1 MLPVRVLI
9 LTQWFD
15 PEPTFKGLAFARGLK
30 EHGFDVEVLTGFP
43 NYPGGR
49 IYSGYKVRPLQ
60 REIIDGIVV
69 TRVPLYASHDQS
81 ALRRIFNYISFCASA
96 TIGGLFLVKRPDVIY
111 AYHPPLTVGVAAVL
125 IRLFRRSRLIYDI
138 QDMWPDTLRATGMLS
153 NEKILSIVGRVCS
166 FVYRHVD
173 VITVL
178 SPGFRRLLIERGVP
192 GNKIELIYNWCDE
205 GALVPSSN
213 AFVPFSGDE
222 RFCVLFAGNMGRAQA
237 LDSVIDAYA
246 DRLEAALQRHA
257 KDKPGAGAAGGL
269 GYALQ
274 LLGAK
279 FESGA
284 QTVAR
289 LTGLADACKG
299 ADWLITGEGRSDAQT
314 LLGKTPFAA
323 AQIAREYG
331 NAGLKATL
339 LSGGVDATA
348 LAALNET
355 FNGGCF
361 SIVPGPM
368 ALDQA
373 VIRAPELLANA
384 ADAASTIT
392 TTSQWV
398 VRNGT
403 PGLERA

>member
-1 MLPVRVLI
+1 MKIILAPDSFKGSLSAESVCAALEGGLRRVLPDAQI
-9 LTQWFD
+9 VRRPMAD
-15 PEPTFKGLAFARGLK
+15 
-30 EHGFDVEVLTGFP
+30 
-43 NYPGGR
+43 GGE
-49 IYSGYKVRPLQ
+49 GTL
-60 REIIDGIVV
+60 DAVV
-69 TRVPLYASHDQS
+69 TALATGGGARRKQALVKNAAGQS
-81 ALRRIFNYISFCASA
+81 AEAAYALIKH
-96 TIGGLFLVKRPDVIY
+96 GIY
-111 AYHPPLTVGVAAVL
+111 EAAVIEVAQIVGIEDAHNMAIAVGDRSSYGVGEL
-125 IRLFRRSRLIYDI
+125 IRLLLAEGIRHFFIGLGGTSTNDGGAGLLAALGVRFTGTFRREIAPSPNGLAKLI
-138 QDMWPDTLRATGMLS
+138 S
-153 NEKILSIVGRVCS
+153 
-166 FVYRHVD
+166 VD
-173 VITVL
+173 VTGLDTRLAECEITLL
-178 SPGFRRLLIERGVP
+178 SDVNNPLSGERGATAIFGPQKGV
-192 GNKIELIYNWCDE
+192 
-205 GALVPSSN
+205 
-213 AFVPFSGDE
+213 
-222 RFCVLFAGNMGRAQA
+222 AGHDVGKVDA
-237 LDSVIDAYA
+237 VIDAYA

-289 LTGLADACKG
+289 LIGLADACKG

-323 AQIAREYG
+323 AQIARQHG
-331 NAGLKATL
+331 NAGLRATL

-384 ADAASTIT
+384 AEQIARIA
-392 TTSQWV
+392 
-398 VRNGT
+398 
-403 PGLERA
+403 GLHAR

>member
-1 MLPVRVLI
+1 MKIVLAPDSFKGSLSAESVCDALQTGLKRVLPAAEI
-9 LTQWFD
+9 VRRPMAD
-15 PEPTFKGLAFARGLK
+15 
-30 EHGFDVEVLTGFP
+30 
-43 NYPGGR
+43 GGE
-49 IYSGYKVRPLQ
+49 GTL
-60 REIIDGIVV
+60 DAVV
-69 TRVPLYASHDQS
+69 TALASSGGARRKQALVKNAAGQS
-81 ALRRIFNYISFCASA
+81 AEAAYALIKH
-96 TIGGLFLVKRPDVIY
+96 GIY
-111 AYHPPLTVGVAAVL
+111 EAAVIEVAQIVGIEDAHNMAVPVGDRSSYGVGEL
-125 IRLFRRSRLIYDI
+125 IRLLLAEGIRHFFVGLGGTSSNDGGAGLLAALGVKFTGTYRREIAPSPNGLAKLI
-138 QDMWPDTLRATGMLS
+138 S
-153 NEKILSIVGRVCS
+153 
-166 FVYRHVD
+166 VD
-173 VITVL
+173 VTGLDARLADCEITLL
-178 SPGFRRLLIERGVP
+178 SDVNNPLTGERGATAIFGPQKGVAMHDVA
-192 GNKIELIYNWCDE
+192 K
-205 GALVPSSN
+205 
-213 AFVPFSGDE
+213 
-222 RFCVLFAGNMGRAQA
+222 
-237 LDSVIDAYA
+237 LDAVIDAYA
-246 DRLEAALQRHA
+246 SRLEAALQRHA

-331 NAGLKATL
+331 NAGLRATL

-384 ADAASTIT
+384 AEQIARIA
-392 TTSQWV
+392 
-398 VRNGT
+398 
-403 PGLERA
+403 GLHAR

>member
-1 MLPVRVLI
+1 MKIVLAPDSFKGSLSAESVCDALQTGLKRVLPAAEI
-9 LTQWFD
+9 VRRPMAD
-15 PEPTFKGLAFARGLK
+15 
-30 EHGFDVEVLTGFP
+30 
-43 NYPGGR
+43 GGE
-49 IYSGYKVRPLQ
+49 GTL
-60 REIIDGIVV
+60 DAVV
-69 TRVPLYASHDQS
+69 TALASSGGARRKQALVKNAAGQS
-81 ALRRIFNYISFCASA
+81 AEAAYALIKH
-96 TIGGLFLVKRPDVIY
+96 GIY
-111 AYHPPLTVGVAAVL
+111 EAAVIEVAQIVGIEDAHNMAIPVADRSSYGVGEL
-125 IRLFRRSRLIYDI
+125 IRLLLTEGIRHFFVGLGGTSSNDGGAGLLAALGVKFTGTFRREIAPSPNGLAKLI
-138 QDMWPDTLRATGMLS
+138 S
-153 NEKILSIVGRVCS
+153 
-166 FVYRHVD
+166 VD
-173 VITVL
+173 VTGLDARLADCEITLL
-178 SPGFRRLLIERGVP
+178 SDVNNPLTGERGATAIFGPQKGVAMHDVA
-192 GNKIELIYNWCDE
+192 K
-205 GALVPSSN
+205 
-213 AFVPFSGDE
+213 
-222 RFCVLFAGNMGRAQA
+222 
-237 LDSVIDAYA
+237 LDAVIDAYA

-323 AQIAREYG
+323 AQIAREHG
-331 NAGLKATL
+331 NAGLRATL

-384 ADAASTIT
+384 AEQIARIA
-392 TTSQWV
+392 
-398 VRNGT
+398 
-403 PGLERA
+403 GLHAR

>member
-1 MLPVRVLI
+1 MKIVLAPDSFKGSLSAESVCDALQTGLKRVLPAAEI
-9 LTQWFD
+9 VRRPMAD
-15 PEPTFKGLAFARGLK
+15 
-30 EHGFDVEVLTGFP
+30 
-43 NYPGGR
+43 GGE
-49 IYSGYKVRPLQ
+49 GTL
-60 REIIDGIVV
+60 DAVV
-69 TRVPLYASHDQS
+69 TALASSGGARRKQALVKNAAGQS
-81 ALRRIFNYISFCASA
+81 AEAAYALIKH
-96 TIGGLFLVKRPDVIY
+96 GIY
-111 AYHPPLTVGVAAVL
+111 EAAVIEVAQIVGIEDAHNMAIPVADRSSYGVGEL
-125 IRLFRRSRLIYDI
+125 IRLLLTEGIRHFFVGLGGTSSNDGGAGLLAALGVKFTGTFRREIAPSPNGLAKLI
-138 QDMWPDTLRATGMLS
+138 S
-153 NEKILSIVGRVCS
+153 
-166 FVYRHVD
+166 VD
-173 VITVL
+173 VTGLDARLADCEITLL
-178 SPGFRRLLIERGVP
+178 SDVNNPLTGERGATAIFGPQKGVAMHDVA
-192 GNKIELIYNWCDE
+192 K
-205 GALVPSSN
+205 
-213 AFVPFSGDE
+213 
-222 RFCVLFAGNMGRAQA
+222 
-237 LDSVIDAYA
+237 LDAVIDAYA
-246 DRLEAALQRHA
+246 SRLEAALQRHA

-384 ADAASTIT
+384 AEQIARIA
-392 TTSQWV
+392 
-398 VRNGT
+398 
-403 PGLERA
+403 GLHAR

>member
-1 MLPVRVLI
+1 MKIVLAPDSFKGSLSAESVCEALQTGLKRVLPAADI
-9 LTQWFD
+9 VRRPMAD
-15 PEPTFKGLAFARGLK
+15 
-30 EHGFDVEVLTGFP
+30 
-43 NYPGGR
+43 GGE
-49 IYSGYKVRPLQ
+49 GTL
-60 REIIDGIVV
+60 DAVV
-69 TRVPLYASHDQS
+69 TALASSGGARRKQALVKNAAGQS
-81 ALRRIFNYISFCASA
+81 AEAAYALIKH
-96 TIGGLFLVKRPDVIY
+96 GIY
-111 AYHPPLTVGVAAVL
+111 EAAVIEVAQIVGIEDAHNMAIPVADRSSYGVGEL
-125 IRLFRRSRLIYDI
+125 IRLLLTEGIRHFFVGLGGTSSNDGGAGLLAALGVKFTGTFRREIAPSPNGLAKLI
-138 QDMWPDTLRATGMLS
+138 S
-153 NEKILSIVGRVCS
+153 
-166 FVYRHVD
+166 VD
-173 VITVL
+173 VTGLDARLADCEITLL
-178 SPGFRRLLIERGVP
+178 SDVNNPLTGERGATAIFGPQKGVAMHDVA
-192 GNKIELIYNWCDE
+192 K
-205 GALVPSSN
+205 
-213 AFVPFSGDE
+213 
-222 RFCVLFAGNMGRAQA
+222 
-237 LDSVIDAYA
+237 LDAVIDAYA

-384 ADAASTIT
+384 AEQIARIA
-392 TTSQWV
+392 
-398 VRNGT
+398 
-403 PGLERA
+403 GLHAR

>member
-1 MLPVRVLI
+1 MKIVLAPDSFKGSLSAESVCDALQTGLKRVLPAAEI
-9 LTQWFD
+9 VRRPMAD
-15 PEPTFKGLAFARGLK
+15 
-30 EHGFDVEVLTGFP
+30 
-43 NYPGGR
+43 GGE
-49 IYSGYKVRPLQ
+49 GTL
-60 REIIDGIVV
+60 DAVV
-69 TRVPLYASHDQS
+69 TALASSGGARRKQALVKNAAGQS
-81 ALRRIFNYISFCASA
+81 AEAAYALIKH
-96 TIGGLFLVKRPDVIY
+96 GIY
-111 AYHPPLTVGVAAVL
+111 EAAVIEVAQIVGIEDAHNMAIPVADRSSYGVGEL
-125 IRLFRRSRLIYDI
+125 IRLLLTEGIRHFFVGLGGTSSNDGGAGLLAALGVKFTGTFRREIAPSPNGLAKLI
-138 QDMWPDTLRATGMLS
+138 S
-153 NEKILSIVGRVCS
+153 
-166 FVYRHVD
+166 VD
-173 VITVL
+173 VTGLDARLADCEITLL
-178 SPGFRRLLIERGVP
+178 SDVNNPLTGERGATAIFGPQKGVAMHDVA
-192 GNKIELIYNWCDE
+192 K
-205 GALVPSSN
+205 
-213 AFVPFSGDE
+213 
-222 RFCVLFAGNMGRAQA
+222 
-237 LDSVIDAYA
+237 LDAVIDAYA
-246 DRLEAALQRHA
+246 SRLEAALQRHA

-323 AQIAREYG
+323 AQIAREHG

-384 ADAASTIT
+384 AEQIARIA
-392 TTSQWV
+392 
-398 VRNGT
+398 
-403 PGLERA
+403 GLHAR